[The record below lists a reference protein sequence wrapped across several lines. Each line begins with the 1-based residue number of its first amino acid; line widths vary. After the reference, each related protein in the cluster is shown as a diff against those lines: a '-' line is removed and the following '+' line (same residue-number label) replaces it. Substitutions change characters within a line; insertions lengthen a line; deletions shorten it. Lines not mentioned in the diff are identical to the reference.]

1 MKTVSNRK
9 PLAVLMAAL
18 LVGGFSSA
26 AVAQEQGPGAQQPE
40 GQQQSPAGEGSS
52 DQQTAPPAQTA
63 PSPKDVSDEEVEKFA
78 AAYGELRRI
87 QEEHAGDLGEAGD
100 EEEARKI
107 QQEMQTKMGEAIEDE
122 GLSLEEYKEIFD
134 AVRQDQELTQK
145 VTEMV
150 EE

>member
-1 MKTVSNRK
+1 M
-9 PLAVLMAAL
+9 
-18 LVGGFSSA
+18 
-26 AVAQEQGPGAQQPE
+26 
-40 GQQQSPAGEGSS
+40 
-52 DQQTAPPAQTA
+52 
-63 PSPKDVSDEEVEKFA
+63 SDEEVEKFA